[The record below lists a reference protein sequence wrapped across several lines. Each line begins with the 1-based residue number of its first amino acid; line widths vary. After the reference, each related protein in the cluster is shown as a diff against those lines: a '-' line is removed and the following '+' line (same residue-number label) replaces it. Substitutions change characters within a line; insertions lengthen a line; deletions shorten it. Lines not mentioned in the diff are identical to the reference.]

1 MQERQAG
8 ERLTGKMVSGGP
20 GSLQATPV
28 AMPFPLTANGSSL
41 TANRN
46 PGYHVA
52 MRLAFAL
59 LTTFCLLFQQ
69 VAVAASACM
78 LDVAPAAVSAA
89 HEHCASTGDM
99 AKDTP
104 ALCKAHCAPDLAMV
118 ADYKWPPV
126 DFVAILPPAVDLLFV
141 PVLPDPGVPA
151 LPAVH
156 RSDPP
161 LRLRYC
167 SLLI

>member
-1 MQERQAG
+1 
-8 ERLTGKMVSGGP
+8 
-20 GSLQATPV
+20 
-28 AMPFPLTANGSSL
+28 
-41 TANRN
+41 
-46 PGYHVA
+46 

-78 LDVAPAAVSAA
+78 LDVPPAAVATA
-89 HEHCASTGDM
+89 HEDCAGMADM
-99 AKDTP
+99 AKDAP
-104 ALCKAHCAPDLAMV
+104 ALCKSHCAPDLAV
-118 ADYKWPPV
+118 VPDYKWPPV
-126 DFVAILPPAVDLLFV
+126 HFVAMLPPALDLVFMS
-141 PVLPDPGVPA
+141 VLPDPGVPA